1 MVPNRKVKRT
11 GEPAAAAANPPAV
24 GAEGAG
30 QFAFVRSL
38 ERGLAVIKSF
48 GERRPEQTV
57 ADVAKAVGI
66 DRSAARR
73 FLLTLVQ
80 LGYVEQEGRFFRLQ
94 PQTLQLGYAYL
105 SSLPWWRGAQRI
117 AERLRDRV
125 GQNCAVG
132 VLDGD
137 DVLYV
142 AYASTARFPLLN
154 RSVGV
159 HLPAFATAIG
169 RILMANLKA
178 DALDKHLRRMNLEKF
193 TPVTLIDR
201 KKILRVLAEIRA
213 NEFAYVD
220 QELETGLRS
229 IGVPIYNRGRDPVAA
244 ISISMIGGQ
253 LSAKM
258 LRDRYL
264 EPLRLASKEITET
277 LSN

>member
-1 MVPNRKVKRT
+1 MRRVK
-11 GEPAAAAANPPAV
+11 PAEKLPATPDPHAA
-24 GAEGAG
+24 GAEDTA

-38 ERGLAVIKSF
+38 ERGLAVLKSF
-48 GERRPEQTV
+48 GEKRPQQTV
-57 ADVAKAVGI
+57 ADVAKAVRI
-66 DRSAARR
+66 DRSTARR
-73 FLLTLVQ
+73 FLLTLTQ
-80 LGYVEQEGRFFRLQ
+80 LGYVEQEGRVFRLQ

-137 DVLYV
+137 HVLYV

-169 RILMANLKA
+169 RILLANLKT
-178 DALDKHLRRMNLEKF
+178 DALETHLVRANLEKF
-193 TPVTLIDR
+193 TPATLVERR
-201 KKILRVLAEIRA
+201 KIFAALADVRK

-220 QELETGLRS
+220 QELEVGLRS
-229 IGVPIYNRGRDPVAA
+229 IGVPIYSRGREIIAA
-244 ISISMIGGQ
+244 MSISLVGGQ
-253 LSAKM
+253 FSAKA
-258 LRDRYL
+258 LRERYL
-264 EPLRLASKEITET
+264 EPLRSASNEITET
-277 LSN
+277 LPN

>member
-1 MVPNRKVKRT
+1 MNIKMVRDRKVKRA
-11 GEPAAAAANPPAV
+11 GEPAAATADPPAV
-24 GAEGAG
+24 GAEGAS

-48 GERRPEQTV
+48 GELRPEQTV

-73 FLLTLVQ
+73 FLLTLAR

-137 DVLYV
+137 HVLYV

-154 RSVGV
+154 RRWECICRHSRRQSA
-159 HLPAFATAIG
+159 AFFW
-169 RILMANLKA
+169 RILRQMHSTRIFAVRTLKSS
-178 DALDKHLRRMNLEKF
+178 R
-193 TPVTLIDR
+193 P
-201 KKILRVLAEIRA
+201 
-213 NEFAYVD
+213 
-220 QELETGLRS
+220 
-229 IGVPIYNRGRDPVAA
+229 
-244 ISISMIGGQ
+244 
-253 LSAKM
+253 
-258 LRDRYL
+258 
-264 EPLRLASKEITET
+264 
-277 LSN
+277 